1 MSIKSIAIELL
12 RSRRRAHWAAPKKR
26 IALTSS
32 ERKEVEAVWG
42 GSGLN
47 LTMSGMSTTRR

>member
-26 IALTSS
+26 IALTFA

-42 GSGLN
+42 GGGLV
-47 LTMSGMSTTRR
+47 